1 MAEAVRAEGCRVMS
15 NPLTIAVNAVLCG
28 KGYTAREA
36 NYGVGFFET
45 TSVGITK
52 SNVINFAKHAGRMI
66 DILRD
71 EGRVGRFTIRCWP
84 SPSPSTAKRAAT
96 TRSSITYSECPSTNR
111 RAINVLENVFKQA
124 AAYFALVVSLY
135 LMALVLWATV
145 GS

>member
-1 MAEAVRAEGCRVMS
+1 MS

-36 NYGVGFFET
+36 NYGVNFFKT
-45 TSVGITK
+45 NSVAITK
-52 SNVINFAKHAGRMI
+52 SSVIDFAKQ
-66 DILRD
+66 
-71 EGRVGRFTIRCWP
+71 
-84 SPSPSTAKRAAT
+84 AAT